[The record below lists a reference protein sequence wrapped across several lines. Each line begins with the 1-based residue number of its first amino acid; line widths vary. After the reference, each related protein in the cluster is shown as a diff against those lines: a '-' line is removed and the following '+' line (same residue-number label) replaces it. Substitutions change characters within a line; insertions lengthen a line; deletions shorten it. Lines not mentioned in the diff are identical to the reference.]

1 MSNRNTKWT
10 PEDDKRLL
18 ELKEAGV
25 PLNVIANE
33 LKRTQSAIDSRT
45 NALKNRA
52 DPALRRPHDGGA

>member
-10 PEDDKRLL
+10 PEDDQRLL